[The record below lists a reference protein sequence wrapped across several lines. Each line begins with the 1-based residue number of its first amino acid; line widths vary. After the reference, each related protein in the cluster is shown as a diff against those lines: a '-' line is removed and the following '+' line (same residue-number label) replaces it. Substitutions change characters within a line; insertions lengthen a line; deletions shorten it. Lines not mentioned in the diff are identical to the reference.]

1 MTEKKKNALFY
12 NLFKDLWQQDWH
24 SLMTN
29 NGELSLDWPS
39 SNDHYVSLSK
49 DCLWIKQHYNISNSK
64 PMLSKKSQGSQIME
78 MCRTCIQ
85 HDLQTKNNLPVVFLW
100 RNMFVP
106 INGESLMKGRK
117 ENCLYT
123 KWQSKEK
130 KNWAIT
136 FAHSPSQLINHT
148 KTRGS

>member
-1 MTEKKKNALFY
+1 MTEKKKNDLFY
-12 NLFKDLWQQDWH
+12 NLFKELWQQDWH

-29 NGELSLDWPS
+29 SGELSLDWPS

-78 MCRTCIQ
+78 MCRICIQ
-85 HDLQTKNNLPVVFLW
+85 HDLQTKNNLLVMFLW

-106 INGESLMKGRK
+106 ITWWVPEKGKEGKSFVARNDNLRRK
-117 ENCLYT
+117 
-123 KWQSKEK
+123 
-130 KNWAIT
+130 
-136 FAHSPSQLINHT
+136 
-148 KTRGS
+148 KTARSRSFIAQVNK